1 MLMTI
6 SINIKQSFG
15 SWENLIEFA
24 DIMTSKIDEKFKTV
38 SNTLSFQQD
47 SLKANVNKISAKEEI
62 KAISIFFIIYH

>member
-1 MLMTI
+1 
-6 SINIKQSFG
+6 
-15 SWENLIEFA
+15 
-24 DIMTSKIDEKFKTV
+24 MTSKIDEKFKTV